1 MASLTP
7 YIVLHRHATPRHCHE
22 IFILRRPNCW
32 LVPLASVLS
41 RQHERALNVKSLCYK
56 PTAHCNESRDFI
68 DLLEKFLLR
77 RKFRPALQHRWGS
90 KVERRL
96 LVCDKAHCDVRL
108 CVVVNLASQPL
119 RLTWTR
125 RRSSAHRVSDTT
137 DATLQQQRRRDRPN
151 TSLAPVIWTAKL
163 DY

>member
-1 MASLTP
+1 
-7 YIVLHRHATPRHCHE
+7 
-22 IFILRRPNCW
+22 
-32 LVPLASVLS
+32 
-41 RQHERALNVKSLCYK
+41 
-56 PTAHCNESRDFI
+56 
-68 DLLEKFLLR
+68 
-77 RKFRPALQHRWGS
+77 
-90 KVERRL
+90 
-96 LVCDKAHCDVRL
+96 VCDKAHCDVRL